1 MFTAKTELCTGLA
14 LRVKTASS
22 IMQDNLCL
30 KSLLTRTM
38 GVQGGCT
45 HTHVSI
51 PIAIPECINAKS
63 TLFPLV
69 SLDSVPVRQD

>member
-1 MFTAKTELCTGLA
+1 
-14 LRVKTASS
+14 
-22 IMQDNLCL
+22 MQDNLCL

-38 GVQGGCT
+38 GVQGGVGGVGGCT
-45 HTHVSI
+45 YTHVSI